1 MEQQNYSN
9 HRRYVPAFH
18 LFTGSLILL
27 LLIYRLI
34 QIVKVLLLSHHKF
47 THLVYYFI
55 MPLTVSIIL
64 LMLFW
69 YCRQFAL
76 KAQDRAIRA
85 EESLR
90 YYILT
95 GKAIDRRITMS
106 QIIALRFAADDEMV
120 SLAQQATEKNMSG
133 DDIKKAIKNWRPD
146 NHRA

>member
-1 MEQQNYSN
+1 MDQQNYSN

-18 LFTGSLILL
+18 FFTGSLILIV
-27 LLIYRLI
+27 LIYRLI
-34 QIVKVLLLSHHKF
+34 QVVKVLMLSHHQF

-55 MPLTVSIIL
+55 IPLIVSIIL
-64 LMLFW
+64 LMVFW
-69 YCRQFAL
+69 YSRQFAL
-76 KAQDRAIRA
+76 RAQDRAIRA

-95 GKAIDRRITMS
+95 GKAISPKITMS

-120 SLAQQATEKNMSG
+120 SLAQQAVEKNMSG
-133 DDIKKAIKNWRPD
+133 DEIKKAIKNWRAD